1 MRIIFMG
8 TSQLSV
14 TILEVL
20 VKPGYDIV
28 DVYTRADKPAG
39 RGRVPTPPPVKEVAL
54 RLGLTIHQP
63 ATLKKP
69 EEVERVK
76 GLKPDLVVLA
86 AYGRLI
92 PPEILAIP
100 PLACLN
106 VHPSLLPKYRGPS
119 PISAPILAGD
129 EETGVT
135 LFILDESMDTGPVLA
150 QKSLSISPEDTGDTL
165 SRRLAGLGAELLLET
180 VPRWERGEIVP
191 QPQDHSQATYT
202 HIIKKEDGR
211 LDWSRPSV
219 ELWRQVR
226 AYQPWPGAY
235 TTWKASLLK
244 VLVCEPIAAPVEG
257 EPGKV
262 LLVPDPRLPGA
273 SLPAVQTG
281 QGLLVLRK
289 VQLEGRRPLESHVF
303 LRGERDFAGSRLGG

>member
-14 TILEVL
+14 TILEAL
-20 VKPGYDIV
+20 VRAGYEII

-39 RGRVPTPPPVKEVAL
+39 RGRKATPPPVKEAAI
-54 RLGLTIHQP
+54 RLGLPVYQP
-63 ATLKKP
+63 TTLKNP
-69 EEVERVK
+69 AEVERVRQ
-76 GLKPDLVVLA
+76 LKPDLVVLA

-92 PPEILAIP
+92 PPEVLAIP

-106 VHPSLLPKYRGPS
+106 LHPSLLPKYRGPS
-119 PISAPILAGD
+119 PIIAPILTGD

-150 QKSLSISPEDTGDTL
+150 QKSMPISLEDTGETL
-165 SRRLAGLGAELLLET
+165 SLKLAQLGSELLLET
-180 VPRWERGEIVP
+180 VPRWARGEIKP

-211 LDWSRPSV
+211 LDWSRPAV

-226 AYQPWPGAY
+226 AFQPWPGAY
-235 TTWKASLLK
+235 TTWKGSLLK
-244 VLVCEPIAAPVEG
+244 VLACEPIAAPVEG
-257 EPGKV
+257 EPGRV
-262 LLVPDPRLPGA
+262 LLAPDPRRPGV

-281 QGLLVLRK
+281 QGLLVLRT
-289 VQLEGRRPLESHVF
+289 VQLEGRRPLEASEF
-303 LRGERDFAGSRLGG
+303 LRGERDFANSSLGG

>member
-8 TSQLSV
+8 TSNLSV
-14 TILEVL
+14 TILEAL
-20 VKPGYDIV
+20 VKAGYEV
-28 DVYTRADKPAG
+28 VKVYTRTDKPAG
-39 RGRVPTPPPVKEVAL
+39 RGRKPTPPPVKEVAL

-69 EEVERVK
+69 EEVERVRH
-76 GLKPDLVVLA
+76 LKPDLIVLA

-119 PISAPILAGD
+119 PIIAPILAED

-150 QKSLSISPEDTGDTL
+150 RRSLPISSEDTGETL
-165 SRRLAGLGAELLLET
+165 SLKLAQLGAELLLET
-180 VPRWERGEIVP
+180 VPRWARGEIKP

-202 HIIKKEDGR
+202 HIIKKEEGR
-211 LDWSRPSV
+211 IDWSRPAV

-226 AYQPWPGAY
+226 AFQPWPGAY
-235 TTWKASLLK
+235 TTWKGSLLK
-244 VLVCEPIAAPVEG
+244 VLVCEPVPSPVEG
-257 EPGKV
+257 EPGRV

-281 QGLLVLRK
+281 RGLLVVRK
-289 VQLEGRRPLESHVF
+289 LQLEGRRSLEAHVF